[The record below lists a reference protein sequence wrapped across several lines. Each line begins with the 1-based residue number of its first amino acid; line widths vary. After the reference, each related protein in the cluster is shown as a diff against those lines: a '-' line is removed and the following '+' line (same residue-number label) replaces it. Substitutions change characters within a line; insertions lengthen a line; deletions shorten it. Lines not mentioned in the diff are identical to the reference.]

1 MIQTVPPVDEMERSK
16 LITVGAL
23 IGSLFNIQ
31 YLRNTIIVGHRR
43 FARRLDSCATL
54 VDHSPPGYPT
64 SSAVIHSV
72 RYAVDSAD
80 ENSSSIFR
88 STILVP
94 FVGKAP
100 NLLVTRADARSFQ
113 PHYVL
118 TGQESKGMVV
128 HEEPTNIRV
137 SGKYRVLNFHR
148 VAILDSDTGTSIA
161 IHGALALKNSLPS
174 SIISSTGSV
183 RALSS

>member
-1 MIQTVPPVDEMERSK
+1 MRWKDQN
-16 LITVGAL
+16 LLGAL

-31 YLRNTIIVGHRR
+31 YSVSTQHNHRR
-43 FARRLDSCATL
+43 TSPFRTTL
-54 VDHSPPGYPT
+54 GLLCHSPPGYPT

-80 ENSSSIFR
+80 GKSSSIFR

-94 FVGKAP
+94 FVGEAP
-100 NLLVTRADARSFQ
+100 SLLVTRADARSFH

-118 TGQESKGMVV
+118 TGHESKGMVI

-137 SGKYRVLNFHR
+137 FGKYRVLNFHR

-161 IHGALALKNSLPS
+161 IRGALASKNPLVNSNNRRLLLFLQQGRFVP
-174 SIISSTGSV
+174 
-183 RALSS
+183 